1 MNKRILA
8 IPHVRKNIESN
19 NIKILKEITFPLIS
33 INIMLL
39 IKANNIT
46 ILKTKQTSNDIFK
59 VYNKS
64 RDKWIDRKLNNIIDF
79 EIKMLMFEI
88 LRNL

>member
-46 ILKTKQTSNDIFK
+46 ILETKQISNDIFK
-59 VYNKS
+59 VSNKS